1 MEYDNDSSNIECIL
15 RHLAYKGYTEHLG
28 FLQHWYRIR
37 KNDDEGQSFHKIQEL
52 RNPSTKHQCEQCI
65 LRKFAHMIAA

>member
-37 KNDDEGQSFHKIQEL
+37 KNDDEGQAF
-52 RNPSTKHQCEQCI
+52 TKFKSYEIPQQNTNVNSAFYGNLHT
-65 LRKFAHMIAA
+65 